1 MIPKTYNLQLSKG
14 QAEFMRRAED
24 PLVIMHTSIS
34 YGKSFIAALWLI
46 TEMMQGHK
54 CLAGAQT
61 HSALRKVLYTHI
73 KTICR
78 KLGIGYSENKTD
90 RSISVGEGV
99 TLGFSSESEDEC
111 LGITSCDG
119 LVLDEAS
126 RLSETFYTNM
136 KSRLRG
142 GVLAQAR
149 TRLITSP
156 NEAPSARWFN
166 ELCAKNPNCIIKGSI
181 YENPFISR
189 EFIKDME
196 DTYGIGTPLYRR
208 QLLGEPI
215 EGDYLNAIVKLED
228 FVQMSESKFSR
239 HESPYYFGLDCSGM
253 GRDSTVDTIIN
264 GNGMVMQRSTLKTDT
279 QSQVNILTEDY
290 TTMSISAGALDM
302 TGGYGNGVYDA
313 VKHNASINLM
323 PVTFGEKPFNDI
335 YLNARSEMYMELAN
349 EIRSGFYIDQES
361 NPELIEEL
369 RNTQVFIDEKGKF
382 RIIPKERIKQIIGRS
397 PDRADS
403 LALAMYA
410 KNHGKSTT
418 NIKKVVSTIM
428 ALNHLR

>member
-1 MIPKTYNLQLSKG
+1 MMYNLKLSKG
-14 QAEFMRRAED
+14 QAEFMRRSED

-46 TEMMQGHK
+46 TEMLQGHK

-73 KTICR
+73 KNICR
-78 KLGIGYSENKTD
+78 TLNVEYSENKTD
-90 RSISVGEGV
+90 RSISVGSGV

-111 LGITSCDG
+111 LGISECDA
-119 LVLDEAS
+119 LCLDEAA

-142 GVLAQAR
+142 GMLAQAR

-166 ELCAKNPNCIIKGSI
+166 DLCAKHPECIIKGSI
-181 YENPFISR
+181 YENPFISL

-196 DTYGIGTPLYRR
+196 ETYGIGTPLYKR

-215 EGDYLNAIVKLED
+215 EGDYLNAIIKLEEFTRLED
-228 FVQMSESKFSR
+228 SKFSR
-239 HESPYYFGLDCSGM
+239 LETPCYFGLDCAGM
-253 GRDSTVDTIIN
+253 GRDSTVDTVIN
-264 GNGMVMQRSTLKTDT
+264 NNGMIMQRATPKTDT
-279 QSQVNILTEDY
+279 QAQVNILHEDY
-290 TTMSISAGALDM
+290 SSMNISTGALDM

-313 VKHNASINLM
+313 VKHNSRINIM
-323 PVTFGEKPFNDI
+323 PVTFGEKPFDEI

-349 EIRSGFYIDQES
+349 EIRHGFYIDQEA
-361 NPELIEEL
+361 NPELVEEL

-382 RIIPKERIKQIIGRS
+382 RIISKERIKQLIGRS

-403 LALAMYA
+403 LALAVYA
-410 KNHGKSTT
+410 KNHGKSNA
-418 NIKKVVSTIM
+418 NIKKIVSTIM